1 MGTGPLTANR
11 MSIPPEAKECLER
24 LLQHPEIMRAPRIR
38 SVLSFLI
45 ERMLAGREDEISED
59 IIGQLVFGK
68 PEGYNR
74 GDDNIVRVTVRHLR
88 AKLSSYYSTDGRG
101 EAWVL
106 EIPKGNYVPVLRPR
120 TLEPET
126 IEKLFEAPA
135 APSRLSNRV
144 PWVLSAVLLVGNLI
158 FGTLWYSQWQGSS
171 VNDAGFAQELFFKVG
186 QRVSIISTDS
196 NLQLFRMMYKQTV
209 TLSDYISRS
218 HIKSDAPTVSPEL
231 RGALT
236 FIRSSTDTSLASSLV
251 AQRLQR
257 AGAQSHIRMR
267 HPREVAMSDFQQD
280 NMILLGGPWIN
291 PWGQLF
297 EGRLNF
303 RLIPPKEDATI
314 SQVVNL
320 GPQAGEPPIFR
331 NHREGA
337 FDVGYARIALLPNL
351 SNSGKVLLVG
361 ATDQGAIE
369 ASGQYLVDPAAL
381 RELLARLQISRA
393 RDLPFFELVLEV
405 RSVNIT
411 PQAVRTIA
419 SRVVHAGRSSGP
431 AHDRSA
437 VPALQ

>member
-1 MGTGPLTANR
+1 MTV
-11 MSIPPEAKECLER
+11 PPEARECLER
-24 LLQHPEIMRAPRIR
+24 LLQNPEIIRAPRIR

-45 ERMLAGREDEISED
+45 DRMLAGRADDINED

-88 AKLSSYYSTDGRG
+88 AKLLSYYSTDGRG
-101 EAWVL
+101 EAWAL

-120 TLEPET
+120 TLEPE
-126 IEKLFEAPA
+126 LFEAPV
-135 APSRLSNRV
+135 APSRFSNRV
-144 PWVLSAVLLVGNLI
+144 PWVLSAVLLSGNLI
-158 FGTLWYSQWQGSS
+158 LGALWYGQWQGSS
-171 VNDAGFAQELFFKVG
+171 VNDAGLAQELFFKAG

-209 TLSDYISRS
+209 PLSDYISRS
-218 HIKSDAPTVSPEL
+218 HIKPDAPAASPEL
-231 RGALT
+231 QGALT

-267 HPREVAMSDFQQD
+267 HPREVAISDFQQD

-320 GPQAGEPPIFR
+320 GPQPGEPPVFR
-331 NHREGA
+331 NHREGS

-351 SNSGKVLLVG
+351 SNSGRVLLVG
-361 ATDQGAIE
+361 ATDQGSIE
-369 ASGQYLVDPAAL
+369 ASGQYLVDPAAF
-381 RELLARLQISRA
+381 RELLARLKISRA

-405 RSVNIT
+405 RSVNFT
-411 PQAVRTIA
+411 PQAVRLIA

-431 AHDRSA
+431 AHDLGA